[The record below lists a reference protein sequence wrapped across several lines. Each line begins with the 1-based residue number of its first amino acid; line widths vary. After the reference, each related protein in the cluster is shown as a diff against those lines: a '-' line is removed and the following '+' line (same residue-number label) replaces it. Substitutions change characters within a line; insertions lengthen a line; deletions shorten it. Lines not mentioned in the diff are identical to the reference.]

1 MLNSITE
8 IHIFYKNIFLTK
20 IKFKNKI
27 SIRSGE
33 DIFQQDIPCGFTISK
48 PNIFIEDLV
57 NCNITESY
65 LFDNKLFGIPLSH
78 ILKEEDKRIIKY
90 INILEF
96 LSDSDFIDR
105 TINCSNGIE
114 GISFSCIIAQRNLE
128 ILKSLFAE
136 YQNSNMLLCSFL
148 LRDIIENIKLYLHF
162 IRGAKREQIIKNEYG
177 TFVREIVSKEI
188 DDEIINALASGNRSW
203 NFNIKNII
211 NNNKSLH
218 LWLSDLK
225 TIERINRNCNN
236 TIHKLGLSR
245 ILPRKINAA
254 KNELTL
260 QDIFFCIRFFI
271 TLIVCYDGKELSSSD
286 YIDYLDCDME
296 PPINSQYW
304 IASICKDFIDSEYTE
319 EEIKKLKE
327 MTYMDLDYCED

>member
-27 SIRSGE
+27 SIRAGE
-33 DIFQQDIPCGFTISK
+33 DIFKQDIPYGFTISI

-57 NCNITESY
+57 DCNITESY
-65 LFDNKLFGIPLSH
+65 LFDNKLFGISLAN
-78 ILKEEDKRIIKY
+78 ILNKEDKRIIKY
-90 INILEF
+90 IDVLEF

-105 TINCSNGIE
+105 TINCSGGIE

-136 YQNSNMLLCSFL
+136 YKNGNMLLCSFL

-162 IRGAKREQIIKNEYG
+162 IRGAKKEQIIKTKCG
-177 TFVREIVSKEI
+177 TIVREIVSQKI
-188 DDEIINALASGNRSW
+188 NDEITDILATGNKDW
-203 NFNIKNII
+203 NFNIKDII
-211 NNNKSLH
+211 DNNKSLH
-218 LWLSDLK
+218 LWLNDLK
-225 TIERINRNCNN
+225 TIERINANCNAH
-236 TIHKLGLSR
+236 IHKIGLSR
-245 ILPRKINAA
+245 LLPQKINST
-254 KNELTL
+254 KNEITL
-260 QDIFFCIRFFI
+260 KDIFFCVRFFI
-271 TLIVCYDGKELSSSD
+271 TLIVCYDGKELSSSE
-286 YIDYLDCDME
+286 YIDCLDFGME

-304 IASICKDFIDSEYTE
+304 IASICKVFIDSEYTK

-327 MTYMDLDYCED
+327 MTYMDLDYIED